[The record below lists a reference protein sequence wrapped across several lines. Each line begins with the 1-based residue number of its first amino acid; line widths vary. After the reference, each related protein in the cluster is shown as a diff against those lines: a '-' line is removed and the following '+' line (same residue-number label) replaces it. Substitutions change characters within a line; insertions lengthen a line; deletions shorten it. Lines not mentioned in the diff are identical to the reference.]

1 MLQFIQRLVGYGLL
15 LYSSTHREVKLIEE
29 YLGEPV
35 RSVEEVIAWTLMKR
49 IVSSYEQGGGRQADA
64 VARECSVFDF
74 ALFGYPTQS
83 GL

>member
-1 MLQFIQRLVGYGLL
+1 
-15 LYSSTHREVKLIEE
+15 
-29 YLGEPV
+29 
-35 RSVEEVIAWTLMKR
+35 MKR

-83 GL
+83 GLLCSATDALPQEAWFSHHRLPFYIRKDGTITQHRKLL